1 MSIHRHRIAVYCGSS
16 NNVDQSYKDLA
27 FTVGQELAKRNMGV
41 VYGGGNVGLMK
52 AVADGALSENGEVI
66 GVIPK
71 SLEELELAHPNLSR
85 LFVTQGMHERKALM
99 AQLADGFIGLPGG
112 YGTMEEVME
121 VITWSQIN
129 VHAKPIG
136 LLNIKGFYD
145 GIVQW
150 VDHAAKE
157 GFIRPAHRGLLCSHG
172 DLDTLLAQ
180 MEAVTFVDLQSQI

>member
-1 MSIHRHRIAVYCGSS
+1 MQLHGKRIAVYCGSS
-16 NNVDQSYKDLA
+16 NRVDESYKKLA
-27 FTVGQELAKRNMGV
+27 FQTGQALAKQGIGV

-52 AVADGALSENGEVI
+52 AVADGALSEQGEVI
-66 GVIPK
+66 GVIPQ
-71 SLEELELAHPNLSR
+71 SLETLELAHPNLSK

-121 VITWSQIN
+121 VITWTQIN

-136 LLNIKGFYD
+136 LLNFKGFYD

-150 VDHAAKE
+150 VDHAAHE
-157 GFIRPAHRGLLCSHG
+157 GFIRPAHRQLMCHSASLVELLR
-172 DLDTLLAQ
+172 Q
-180 MEAVTFVDLQSQI
+180 MESVEYVELQTQI

>member
-1 MSIHRHRIAVYCGSS
+1 MNIQGNRIAVYCGSS
-16 NNVDQSYKDLA
+16 NRVDTSYTKIAFEVGRQLA
-27 FTVGQELAKRNMGV
+27 TKRIGV

-52 AVADGALSENGEVI
+52 AVADGALSLNGEVI

-71 SLEELELAHPNLSR
+71 ELEVLELAHPNLTK

-129 VHAKPIG
+129 IHSKPIG
-136 LLNIKGFYD
+136 LLNVNNFYS
-145 GIVQW
+145 GIIDW
-150 VDHAAKE
+150 VDHATKE
-157 GFIRPAHRGLLCSHG
+157 GFIGAAHRQLLCCE
-172 DLDTLLAQ
+172 DTLERLLFKMRQ
-180 MEAVTFVDLQSQI
+180 VEFVDLKSQL

>member
-16 NNVDQSYKDLA
+16 NNVDQSYKTLA
-27 FTVGQELAKRNMGV
+27 FTVGQQLAKRNMGV

-71 SLEELELAHPNLSR
+71 SLEKLELAHPNLSR
-85 LFVTQGMHERKALM
+85 LFVTQGMHERKSLM

-136 LLNIKGFYD
+136 LLNVKGFYD
-145 GIVQW
+145 GIVHW
-150 VDHAAKE
+150 VDHATKE
-157 GFIRPAHRGLLCSHG
+157 GFIRPAHRSLLCAHS
-172 DLDTLLAQ
+172 DLDTLLTQ
-180 MEAVTFVDLQSQI
+180 MEAVTYVDLRSQI

>member
-1 MSIHRHRIAVYCGSS
+1 MNIQGKRIAVYCGSS
-16 NNVDQSYKDLA
+16 NRVDKSYIELA
-27 FTVGQELAKRNMGV
+27 FEVGRQLGERQIGV

-52 AVADGALSENGEVI
+52 AVADGALSSGGEVI

-71 SLEELELAHPNLSR
+71 SLETLELAHPRLTK

-99 AQLADGFIGLPGG
+99 AQLADGFIALPGG
-112 YGTMEEVME
+112 YGTMEEIME

-136 LLNIKGFYD
+136 LLNVKNFYS

-150 VDHAAKE
+150 VDHATTE
-157 GFIRPAHRGLLCSHG
+157 GFIGSAHRKLLCCED
-172 DLDTLLAQ
+172 DLALLLGKMAQ
-180 MEAVTFVDLQSQI
+180 IEFVDLKTQL